1 MTVFFYEMFLWILAH
16 LPFLPTNNSL
26 MTWSLSAVDSCFRD
40 TCTCRCHILT
50 STVRITITRFSVHG
64 TSVLQEEPSCSNVVS
79 PSHPRSKKSLVFL
92 GTAFTQCCFE
102 NYYTF
107 FSGPVKLEH
116 KLTQNKWYYIEDHLK
131 KVSGACTERKDA
143 LRDIFEMQE
152 GEVFNMGLLDAETE
166 KEYDLQL
173 QKLHNRWEALAPRFH
188 EWFLRYVYKMTPS
201 ALPWSPLFVYM

>member
-1 MTVFFYEMFLWILAH
+1 MFLRVLAH

-26 MTWSLSAVDSCFRD
+26 MTWLLSAVDSCFRD

-64 TSVLQEEPSCSNVVS
+64 TSVLQEGPSCSNVVS

-107 FSGPVKLEH
+107 FSGPVKLEPR
-116 KLTQNKWYYIEDHLK
+116 LSSLK
-131 KVSGACTERKDA
+131 TNGTILKIISKKCQVHAQKGRMPCVTYLECKRERCSIWVYWMLKQRKSMTYSFKNCTTAGK
-143 LRDIFEMQE
+143 
-152 GEVFNMGLLDAETE
+152 
-166 KEYDLQL
+166 
-173 QKLHNRWEALAPRFH
+173 H
-188 EWFLRYVYKMTPS
+188 
-201 ALPWSPLFVYM
+201 